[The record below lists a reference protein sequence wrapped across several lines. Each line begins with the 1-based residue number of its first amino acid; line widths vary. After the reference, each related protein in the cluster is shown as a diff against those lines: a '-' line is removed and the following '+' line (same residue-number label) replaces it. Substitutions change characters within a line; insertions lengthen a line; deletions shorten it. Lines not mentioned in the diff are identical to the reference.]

1 MSLRRFIVRRLLLV
15 IPILFGVSVIT
26 FVLANIAPSNAIDLL
41 ISFNPNIDPGDIA
54 RIKEQYGL
62 NDPIHVRYIDWMT
75 GVLQGCSAGTE
86 SGWTPET
93 LNAHQNELVVTVSEM
108 IIPATDTPGAEAAN
122 VNRFVDKML
131 TEWFY
136 EEERSHFLSG
146 LDELDAMSEERFG
159 SGFLD
164 ASEKNRTGLLT
175 ELDEEAFGEDVSGG
189 LEEAEETPFFRTMK
203 DLTRLG
209 DYTSEIGMTQ
219 ELQWMAAP
227 GKYDGCV
234 PLEEVGRTWA

>member
-1 MSLRRFIVRRLLLV
+1 MDPNSNSSPPESAGSDSADGRKASAATSPNAQASSPSSASIDRREAVKRVAMLLGGA
-15 IPILFGVSVIT
+15 IS
-26 FVLANIAPSNAIDLL
+26 APA
-41 ISFNPNIDPGDIA
+41 
-54 RIKEQYGL
+54 
-62 NDPIHVRYIDWMT
+62 MT

-86 SGWTPET
+86 SGWTPDT
-93 LNAHQNELVVTVSEM
+93 LSAHQNDLVVRVSEM

-164 ASEKNRTGLLT
+164 AGEADRTALLT
-175 ELDEEAFGEDVSGG
+175 ELDEEAFAEDVSGG
-189 LEEAEETPFFRTMK
+189 LEEAEDTPFFRTMK
-203 DLTRLG
+203 ELTLLG
-209 DYTSEIGMTQ
+209 YYTSEIGMTQ